1 MDQIAA
7 IQRLKQIWAA
17 RRGEWTAALVIDFV
31 LNVLAVTLALALLA
45 WPIARRL
52 PCTSSI
58 AVDIIVLLAVA
69 IVLVFIRDYRT
80 RSNSCYDAEELAA
93 VQISVPRRDRFLTR
107 I

>member
-1 MDQIAA
+1 MNQIAG

-17 RRGEWTAALVIDFV
+17 RRGKRTAALMIGFV

-45 WPIARRL
+45 MIAWPIARIL

-69 IVLVFIRDYRT
+69 IVFIFIRDYT
-80 RSNSCYDAEELAA
+80 NIL
-93 VQISVPRRDRFLTR
+93 
-107 I
+107 